1 MSDDE
6 RIPSQDTPDTDD
18 ASDEFSAAISFERV
32 LNILEN
38 GQVSEEHGTIRWSS
52 NYTYLLS
59 IEHDETEIL
68 AVYKPRRGERPLWD
82 FSDGT
87 LCYRERAAFLTSET
101 LNWKVVP
108 PTVLRDGPDGIGSIQ
123 FFVHHDPDMNYFS
136 FDEDVLPQLMR
147 LSLFD
152 VLVNN
157 ADRKGGHCIL
167 DAQGHVWGI
176 DHGLTFNNVHKL
188 RTVIWN
194 FAGQSIPAILLADV
208 EALCK
213 KLDDPA
219 DAYRQKMKELI
230 NEAEM
235 RAFQRRIQRI
245 LDSKIYPQP
254 GSGPNYPWPPV

>member
-6 RIPSQDTPDTDD
+6 RFPNSDLDD
-18 ASDEFSAAISFERV
+18 DNAASEDSSEALTFERV
-32 LNILEN
+32 LEILEK
-38 GQVSEEHGTIRWSS
+38 GTISEEHGSIRWSS

-59 IEHDETEIL
+59 IEHKDVELL

-82 FSDGT
+82 FPDGT
-87 LCYRERAAFLTSET
+87 LCYRERASFLTSEA

-108 PTVLRDGPDGIGSIQ
+108 PTVLRNGPDGLGSVQ

-136 FDEDVLPQLMR
+136 FDESVLPQLMR

-152 VLVNN
+152 TLVNN
-157 ADRKGGHCIL
+157 ADRKGGHCVL

-194 FAGQSIPAILLADV
+194 FAGETIPDILLDDV
-208 EALCK
+208 EELCQ
-213 KLDDPA
+213 KLDDPE
-219 DAYRQKMKELI
+219 DPYRQEISKLI

-235 RAFQRRIQRI
+235 RAYQRRIQR
-245 LDSKIYPQP
+245 LLESKVYPQP
-254 GSGPNYPWPPV
+254 GPGPNYPWPPV